1 MDVQNTSLDTS
12 ISSVDATSEI
22 NQDIRL
28 LLQNASSRPHP
39 TGLLLRGLS
48 VSVLTP
54 LCKDELDRLERGE
67 PGHDQYSVEL
77 VHRALVQQ
85 DALAREAVQ
94 LCFKET
100 MHHWIHSHPNREA
113 ACHLESEEH
122 YVAQAF
128 ERFWQATTSN
138 QRVEFNRLSAALQ
151 YLCASL
157 NGAII
162 DTLRAY
168 SRPREVSLPEPEK
181 PGKPLGEDNTDSSE
195 VWDILKTVL
204 STPGEQRLAY
214 LLFHCGLGP
223 QEIVHCCSQEFSD
236 ICEIYRLRRT
246 ILERLL
252 ANGDHLRW
260 WLS

>member
-1 MDVQNTSLDTS
+1 MDVQSTSSDTS

-77 VHRALVQQ
+77 VRRALVQQ

-100 MHHWIHSHPNREA
+100 MHHWMHSHPNREA
-113 ACHLESEEH
+113 ACRLESEEH

-138 QRVEFNRLSAALQ
+138 QWVEFNRLSAVLR

-157 NGAII
+157 NGVIM

-168 SRPREVSLPEPEK
+168 SRPGEVSLPEPEE
-181 PGKPLGEDNTDSSE
+181 PGKPQGEDNTDSNE

-204 STPGEQRLAY
+204 STPGEQRMAY
-214 LLFHCGLGP
+214 LLFHCGLKP
-223 QEIVHCCSQEFSD
+223 REIVHFYPQEWSD
-236 ICEIYRLRRT
+236 VQEISRLRHN
-246 ILERLL
+246 LMERLL
-252 ANGDHLRW
+252 RNADHLRW
-260 WLS
+260 HLS

>member
-1 MDVQNTSLDTS
+1 MDVQSATSDTP

-22 NQDIRL
+22 NQDMRL

-39 TGLLLRGLS
+39 AGLLLRGLS
-48 VSVLTP
+48 VSVLAQ

-67 PGHDQYSVEL
+67 PGHEQYSVEL
-77 VHRALVQQ
+77 VHRALAQQ

-100 MHHWIHSHPNREA
+100 VHHWMHSHPNREA

-128 ERFWQATTSN
+128 ERFWQATASN
-138 QRVEFNRLSAALQ
+138 QRVEFNQLSAVLQ

-157 NGAII
+157 NGAIM

-168 SRPREVSLPEPEK
+168 SRPGEVSLPEPEE
-181 PGKPLGEDNTDSSE
+181 PGKPQGEDNTDSSE
-195 VWDILKTVL
+195 VWDILKTLL

-214 LLFHCGLGP
+214 LLFHCGLEP
-223 QEIVHCCSQEFSD
+223 QEIVRCCSQEFSD
-236 ICEIYRLRRT
+236 ICEVYRLRRT
-246 ILERLL
+246 ILERLR
-252 ANGDHLRW
+252 AHGDHLRW
-260 WLS
+260 RLS